1 MLDFETFNALV
12 GTQVSALSAE
22 HGAVPLEVVE
32 VKKADGVD
40 RPDNAFSVLFKGPR
54 ELFLEQSTY
63 DTTLRENDTHAIF
76 VVPVIEESDGYV
88 YEAVFTALKAD

>member
-1 MLDFETFNALV
+1 MLDFETFNVLV
-12 GTQVSALSAE
+12 GTHVSALSAE

-63 DTTLRENDTHAIF
+63 ETTLGEAGTHAVFI
-76 VVPVIEESDGYV
+76 VPVIEESDGYV
-88 YEAVFTALKAD
+88 YEAVFTALNAD